1 MQDYAL
7 AVNERWLPRSSDTYS
22 EETSE
27 SNDYALPAGTIQVL
41 KEYSFPTYA
50 EYLDELYETPKE
62 ITKALQEGDVK
73 LDRRRYKRRKD
84 E

>member
-7 AVNERWLPRSSDTYS
+7 AINERWLPRSIDTYS
-22 EETSE
+22 EETSD
-27 SNDYALPAGTIQVL
+27 SNNYALPAGTIQVL

-62 ITKALQEGDVK
+62 ITKALQEGDLK
-73 LDRRRYKRRKD
+73 PDKRRYKRRK
-84 E
+84 EE